1 MANVIPPAVS
11 PAPLR
16 ALAALLLPALLLPA
30 LLLSA
35 CVEENGN
42 GPERPARSA
51 RSAPIEKAT
60 PLTPEASGCS
70 ASELKQDAQR
80 VLRGKATYYANS
92 LTGNRTANGERYDPK
107 RWTAAH
113 RTLPFGTRV
122 RVTRTDV
129 KTSPVLCAVINDRGP
144 FSHRGYI
151 LDLSRRGAERL
162 QMIGKGVVP
171 VRIDV
176 LSLGKR

>member
-1 MANVIPPAVS
+1 MTDSSSHRATDRV
-11 PAPLR
+11 LCR
-16 ALAALLLPALLLPA
+16 ALGALLLA
-30 LLLSA
+30 SA
-35 CVEENGN
+35 AWGCADDNGS
-42 GPERPARSA
+42 GRERPAR
-51 RSAPIEKAT
+51 T
-60 PLTPEASGCS
+60 PRAAVSPKSGPTGPEATGCS
-70 ASELKQDAQR
+70 DAELKQDAQR

-92 LTGNRTANGERYDPK
+92 LAGNRTANGERYDPR

-129 KTSPVLCAVINDRGP
+129 EDSPVVCAVINDRGP

-151 LDLSRRGAERL
+151 LDLSRRGAEQL
-162 QMIGKGVVP
+162 EMVQKGVVP

>member
-1 MANVIPPAVS
+1 LAPTCSPQSLRRAV
-11 PAPLR
+11 
-16 ALAALLLPALLLPA
+16 AALLLGSLAWSCA
-30 LLLSA
+30 
-35 CVEENGN
+35 EERK
-42 GPERPARSA
+42 GPEQPARTP
-51 RSAPIEKAT
+51 RSALSQKST
-60 PLTPEASGCS
+60 PTAPESSGCS
-70 ASELKQDAQR
+70 AAELQQDAER

-92 LTGNRTANGERYDPK
+92 LAGNRTANGERYDPQ

-129 KTSPVLCAVINDRGP
+129 KDSPVLCAVINDRGP

-162 QMIGKGVVP
+162 EMVKKGVVP

>member
-1 MANVIPPAVS
+1 MLLLGS
-11 PAPLR
+11 L
-16 ALAALLLPALLLPA
+16 ALACA
-30 LLLSA
+30 
-35 CVEENGN
+35 EENGS
-42 GPERPARSA
+42 GLERPARSP
-51 RSAPIEKAT
+51 RST
-60 PLTPEASGCS
+60 PSPSSGPATPEASGCS
-70 ASELKQDAQR
+70 EAELKQGAQR

-92 LTGNRTANGERYDPK
+92 LAGNRTANGERYDPR

-122 RVTRTDV
+122 RVVRTDV
-129 KTSPVLCAVINDRGP
+129 PDSPVLCAVINDRGP

-162 QMIGKGVVP
+162 EMVKKGVVP

>member
-1 MANVIPPAVS
+1 VWAGLLSV
-11 PAPLR
+11 
-16 ALAALLLPALLLPA
+16 ALLVAASALSGCIDEGGA
-30 LLLSA
+30 GSD
-35 CVEENGN
+35 
-42 GPERPARSA
+42 RPARSPD
-51 RSAPIEKAT
+51 SSPSMKAWA
-60 PLTPEASGCS
+60 LTPEASGCS
-70 ASELKQDAQR
+70 AAELKQDAQR

-129 KTSPVLCAVINDRGP
+129 KSSPVLCAVINDRGP

-151 LDLSRRGAERL
+151 LDLSRRGADRL
-162 QMIGKGVVP
+162 QMVGKGVVP

>member
-1 MANVIPPAVS
+1 
-11 PAPLR
+11 
-16 ALAALLLPALLLPA
+16 LAALLLASCA
-30 LLLSA
+30 WGCA
-35 CVEENGN
+35 EERK
-42 GPERPARSA
+42 GPQQPARTPRSA
-51 RSAPIEKAT
+51 QRSAPPA
-60 PLTPEASGCS
+60 PEASGCS
-70 ASELKQDAQR
+70 ATELKQDAKR

-92 LTGNRTANGERYDPK
+92 LAGNRTANGERYDPQ

-129 KTSPVLCAVINDRGP
+129 PDSPVLCAVINDRGP

-162 QMIGKGVVP
+162 EMVKKGVVP